1 MFKID
6 SESDSD
12 DTPLLFDS
20 PQHHSSLSMSCLDNN
35 PHCHTLVQNRQHA
48 NQAKRKLTIALGL
61 CLLFI
66 SGEVVGAYLSGSLAI
81 MSDAAHMFSDFA
93 SFVISLLAIHL
104 GSRSPS
110 KKFTFGL
117 LRAEALGALFTV
129 MIIWF
134 ASGVLLFLAIHR
146 LQSGDFQVEP
156 DPMIAV
162 ATCAVIFNIVLG
174 LLLNGVPHSHGHS
187 HGGNKHSHLEG
198 DEKHINL
205 RAAVIH
211 VLGKYFRLLPCNLVH
226 ICTYLGVLL
235 KIEKTFTQELKKMK
249 YVSSFSFFWFVSY
262 FLGFCNFATIYFR
275 IWIK

>member
-1 MFKID
+1 MFGHLVCKRQFLILFLGRLDEQMFKID

-20 PQHHSSLSMSCLDNN
+20 PQHHSSLSMSDSLDQH
-35 PHCHTLVQNRQHA
+35 PQHCHTRVAGRQHA
-48 NQAKRKLTIALGL
+48 NLAKRKLTIALGL
-61 CLLFI
+61 CLLFVI
-66 SGEVVGAYLSGSLAI
+66 GEVIGAYLSGSLAI

-93 SFVISLLAIHL
+93 SFVISLSAIHL
-104 GSRSPS
+104 GSRAPS

-187 HGGNKHSHLEG
+187 HGGSGGHKHSHLEEG

-211 VLGKYFRLLPCNLVH
+211 VLGKLFDYF
-226 ICTYLGVLL
+226 
-235 KIEKTFTQELKKMK
+235 
-249 YVSSFSFFWFVSY
+249 
-262 FLGFCNFATIYFR
+262 
-275 IWIK
+275 